1 MLMSQPIASNK
12 SISPSLPS
20 IKILIVE
27 DDQMMQLGLE
37 QALSKYPQLKIV
49 EQVDDGYLG
58 VRAALKHQPDLIIM
72 DIGLPRLDG
81 IAAAKQIKAELPTV
95 RIVMLTSHMIQTE
108 VIAALAAGADAYCV
122 KGAKAETLVKA
133 IAVVQD
139 GATYLDPQIAKLV
152 VANLKLPSP
161 NKNIGSL
168 SEREMEVLELIVE
181 GKSNPQIAKALHLS
195 PNTIKTHVRSIM
207 NKLAVNDR
215 VQAAVLALRSGLV

>member
-1 MLMSQPIASNK
+1 MSKPTASNK
-12 SISPSLPS
+12 NITPFLPS

-37 QALSKYPQLKIV
+37 QALSKYPQLEIV

-58 VRAALKHQPDLIIM
+58 VKAALRHQPDLIIM

-81 IAAAKQIKAELPTV
+81 IAAAKQIKAKLPKV
-95 RIVMLTSHMIQTE
+95 RMVMLTSHTVQTE
-108 VIAALAAGADAYCV
+108 VLAALAAGADAYCI
-122 KGAKAETLVKA
+122 KGAKAEQLINA

-152 VANLKLPSP
+152 IEKLKPPTPKPSID
-161 NKNIGSL
+161 NL

-181 GKSNPQIAKALHLS
+181 GKSNPQIAKILHLS

-207 NKLAVNDR
+207 NKLTVNDR
-215 VQAAVLALRSGLV
+215 VQAAVVALRSGLL

>member
-1 MLMSQPIASNK
+1 MFESTASNK
-12 SISPSLPS
+12 NISPYLPT

-37 QALSKYPQLKIV
+37 QALSKYPQLEIV

-58 VRAALKHQPDLIIM
+58 VKAALRHQPDLIIM

-81 IAAAKQIKAELPTV
+81 IAAAKQIKAKLPKV
-95 RIVMLTSHMIQTE
+95 RMVMLTSHTVQTE
-108 VIAALAAGADAYCV
+108 VLAALAAGADAYCI
-122 KGAKAETLVKA
+122 KGAKAEQLINA

-152 VANLKLPSP
+152 IEKLKPSTP
-161 NKNIGSL
+161 KCSIDNL

-181 GKSNPQIAKALHLS
+181 GKSNPQIAKILHLS
-195 PNTIKTHVRSIM
+195 TNTIKTHVRSIM
-207 NKLAVNDR
+207 NKLTVNDR
-215 VQAAVLALRSGLV
+215 VQAAVVALRSGLL

>member
-1 MLMSQPIASNK
+1 MFESTASNK
-12 SISPSLPS
+12 NITPYLPT
-20 IKILIVE
+20 IRILIVE

-37 QALSKYPQLKIV
+37 QALSKYPQLEIV

-58 VRAALKHQPDLIIM
+58 IKAALRHQPDLIIM

-81 IAAAKQIKAELPTV
+81 IAAAKQIKAKLPKV
-95 RIVMLTSHMIQTE
+95 RMVMLTSHTVQTE
-108 VIAALAAGADAYCV
+108 VLAALAAGADAYCI
-122 KGAKAETLVKA
+122 KGAKAEQLINA

-152 VANLKLPSP
+152 IENLKSP
-161 NKNIGSL
+161 TPKSSIDNL

-181 GKSNPQIAKALHLS
+181 GKSNPQIAKILHLS

-207 NKLAVNDR
+207 NKLTVNDR
-215 VQAAVLALRSGLV
+215 VQAAVVALRSGLL